1 MNGLVFL
8 VISAII
14 GYIFGS
20 IPTGYL
26 YAKSKGVDIYK
37 TGSNSPGA
45 TNIERT
51 LGKSSGKIVLL
62 LDILKTIIPVSIND
76 FLFIIFFFNSSFDQ
90 IFSNSTLNEQ
100 LRCLALFTGFFVV
113 VGHDYP
119 FTMKFKGGKGIS
131 CSFATMICFSPP
143 LAAILYILQK
153 LVSKTTKYVS
163 AGSLFVLI
171 AFPIFAI
178 FCSILKIY
186 PFEFGV
192 NRYVL
197 IISLLIS
204 ILGIYRHRSN
214 IDRLLKGSENKISK

>member
-62 LDILKTIIPVSIND
+62 LDILKTIIPVLIND

-178 FCSILKIY
+178 ICSILKIY

>member
-1 MNGLVFL
+1 MSSLVFL
-8 VISAII
+8 VLFAII
-14 GYIFGS
+14 GYVFGS

-26 YAKSKGVDIYK
+26 YAKSKGIDIYK

-51 LGKSSGKIVLL
+51 LGKSSGNIVLL
-62 LDILKTIIPVSIND
+62 LDILKTIIPVLIND
-76 FLFIIFFFNSSFDQ
+76 FLFIIFFFGSSFNQ
-90 IFSNSTLNEQ
+90 IFSNVTLNQQ
-100 LRCLALFTGFFVV
+100 LRCVALFTGFFVV

-131 CSFATMICFSPP
+131 CSFATIICFSPP

-163 AGSLFVLI
+163 AGSLFVLV
-171 AFPIFAI
+171 AFPIFTVTG
-178 FCSILKIY
+178 SLLKIY
-186 PFEFGV
+186 PFEFGI
-192 NRYVL
+192 NKYVL
-197 IISLLIS
+197 LISFLIS

-214 IDRLLKGSENKISK
+214 IDRLLKGNENKISK

>member
-62 LDILKTIIPVSIND
+62 LDILKTIIPVLIND

-90 IFSNSTLNEQ
+90 IFSNTTLNEQ

-204 ILGIYRHRSN
+204 LLGIYRHRSN

>member
-62 LDILKTIIPVSIND
+62 LDILKTIIPVLIND

-204 ILGIYRHRSN
+204 LLGIYRHRSN